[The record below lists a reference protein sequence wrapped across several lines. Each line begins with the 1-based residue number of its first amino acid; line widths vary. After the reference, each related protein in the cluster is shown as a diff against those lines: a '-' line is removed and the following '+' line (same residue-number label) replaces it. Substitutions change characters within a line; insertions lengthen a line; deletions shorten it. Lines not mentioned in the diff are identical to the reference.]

1 MPLISYLLPLTF
13 YLIMKRILLAI
24 SLLVGGV
31 ASAQQDLQEQ
41 INQLRAEIDQL
52 KATAPAPLPMP
63 ENEGEQPI
71 HKKFNMYFNFQ
82 GSFDLE
88 KAKDK
93 DMTAKFYARQ
103 LRWEVRGDIT
113 DRIFY
118 RFRHRLNKSNVAA
131 SLDNLATATDMLYAG
146 FRLDDKWTLTAG
158 KLCQAWGGFEF
169 DLNPMNIYE
178 YSDFLQN
185 MDNFMLGAMITYT
198 PNQNHE
204 FNFQITDVR
213 NDKFETLY
221 GTATNTIR
229 ASKAPLTY
237 IFNWNGNLFDN
248 LVQTRWGGGLQSE
261 ADGYNNWLLMLGTK
275 LNLSKFQVFF
285 DYMMANEALD
295 RLNYTPLS
303 ANGKTATPVKDA
315 KYNSFI
321 LKAEYQPVPHWNI
334 FAQGMYETA
343 KSDLLNNELKSIG
356 YYAGV
361 EYLPFEKQ
369 DLRFFLAYI
378 GRSQDNKNTNITKDT
393 NRVSLGLMYRIKAF

>member
-1 MPLISYLLPLTF
+1 
-13 YLIMKRILLAI
+13 MKKILLAV
-24 SLLVGGV
+24 SLLIGGI
-31 ASAQQDLQEQ
+31 ASAQQDLQNQ

-52 KATAPAPLPMP
+52 KATAPAPLFMP

-82 GSFDLE
+82 GSFDVE
-88 KAKDK
+88 KAKDQ

-118 RFRHRLNKSNVAA
+118 RFRHRLNKSNARA
-131 SLDNLATATDMLYAG
+131 SLDNLAKATDMLYAG

-158 KLCQAWGGFEF
+158 KMCQAWGGFEF

-178 YSDFLQN
+178 YSDFLEN
-185 MDNFMLGAMITYT
+185 MDNFMLGAMITYA
-198 PNQNHE
+198 PNENHE

-213 NDKFETLY
+213 NDKFADIY
-221 GTATNTIR
+221 GTTSPTISE
-229 ASKAPLTY
+229 SKAPLTY

-248 LVQTRWGGGLQSE
+248 LIQTRWGGGLQSE

-275 LNLSKFQVFF
+275 LNLPKFQVFF
-285 DYMMANEALD
+285 DYMMANEQLD
-295 RLNYTPLS
+295 RLKYTPMSGTTL
-303 ANGKTATPVKDA
+303 VKDT
-315 KYNSFI
+315 KYNSFV
-321 LKAEYQPVPHWNI
+321 LKAEYQPAPHWNI

-343 KSDLLNNELKSIG
+343 KSDLPNNELKGIG
-356 YYAGV
+356 YFAGV

-378 GRSQDNKNTNITKDT
+378 GRSREKNNVTDNT

>member
-1 MPLISYLLPLTF
+1 
-13 YLIMKRILLAI
+13 MKRILLAI
-24 SLLVGGV
+24 SFLIGGV

-82 GSFDLE
+82 GSFDVE

-158 KLCQAWGGFEF
+158 KMCQAWGGFEF

-178 YSDFLQN
+178 YSDFIDN
-185 MDNFMLGAMITYT
+185 MDNFMLGGMITYA
-198 PNQNHE
+198 PNTNHE
-204 FNFQITDVR
+204 FNLQVTDVR
-213 NDKFETLY
+213 NDSFENIYANSTGLKQS
-221 GTATNTIR
+221 NV
-229 ASKAPLTY
+229 PLTY
-237 IFNWNGNLFDN
+237 ILNWNGSLFDGV
-248 LVQTRWGGGLQSE
+248 LQTRWGVGLQSE
-261 ADGYNNWLLMLGTK
+261 ADGYNNTMVMLGTRVA
-275 LNLSKFQVFF
+275 LSKFQAFL
-285 DYMMANEALD
+285 DYMRADEQLD

-303 ANGKTATPVKDA
+303 VNGKGDPLKDT
-315 KYNSFI
+315 KYNTFV
-321 LKAEYQPVPHWNI
+321 LKAEYQPIPSLNL
-334 FAQGMYETA
+334 FAQGIYETA
-343 KSDLLNNELKSIG
+343 ENNLAGNKMTGLG
-356 YYAGV
+356 YYGGV
-361 EYLPFEKQ
+361 EYLPFPSQ
-369 DLRFFLAYI
+369 DLRFFLAYV
-378 GRSQDNKNTNITKDT
+378 GRSRDKNSITENT
-393 NRVSLGLMYRIKAF
+393 NRVSLGMMYRIKAF

>member
-1 MPLISYLLPLTF
+1 
-13 YLIMKRILLAI
+13 MKKILLAV
-24 SLLVGGV
+24 SLLIGGI
-31 ASAQQDLQEQ
+31 ASAQQDLQNQ

-52 KATAPAPLPMP
+52 KATAPAPLSMP
-63 ENEGEQPI
+63 ENEGEQPF

-82 GSFDLE
+82 GSFDVE
-88 KAKDK
+88 KAKDQ

-118 RFRHRLNKSNVAA
+118 RFRHRLNKSNARA
-131 SLDNLATATDMLYAG
+131 SLDNLAKATDMLYAG

-158 KLCQAWGGFEF
+158 KMCQAWGGFEF

-178 YSDFLQN
+178 YSDFLEN
-185 MDNFMLGAMITYT
+185 MDNFMLGAMITYA
-198 PNQNHE
+198 PNENHE

-213 NDKFETLY
+213 NDKFADIY
-221 GTATNTIR
+221 GTTSPTISE
-229 ASKAPLTY
+229 SKAPLTY

-248 LVQTRWGGGLQSE
+248 LIQTRWGGGLQSE

-275 LNLSKFQVFF
+275 LNLPKFQVFF
-285 DYMMANEALD
+285 DYIMANEQLD
-295 RLNYTPLS
+295 RLKYTPKSGTTL
-303 ANGKTATPVKDA
+303 VKDA
-315 KYNSFI
+315 KYNSFV

-343 KSDLLNNELKSIG
+343 KSDLPNNELKGIG
-356 YYAGV
+356 YFAGI

-378 GRSQDNKNTNITKDT
+378 GRSREKDNITDNT

>member
-1 MPLISYLLPLTF
+1 
-13 YLIMKRILLAI
+13 MKRILLAM
-24 SLLVGGV
+24 SFLVGGV
-31 ASAQQDLQEQ
+31 ATAQQDLQDQ

-52 KATAPAPLPMP
+52 RTTAPASLPMP
-63 ENEGEQPI
+63 ESEGEQPI

-82 GSFDLE
+82 SSFDLE
-88 KAKDK
+88 KAKDQ

-103 LRWEVRGDIT
+103 LRLEVRGDIT

-118 RFRHRLNKSNVAA
+118 RFRHRLNKSNAA
-131 SLDNLATATDMLYAG
+131 TSLDNLAKATDMLYAG
-146 FRLDDKWTLTAG
+146 FHLDDKWTLTAG
-158 KLCQAWGGFEF
+158 KMCQAWGGFEF

-178 YSDFLQN
+178 YSDFIEN
-185 MDNFMLGAMITYT
+185 MDNFMLGAMITYA
-198 PNQNHE
+198 PNENHE

-213 NDKFETLY
+213 NDKFADIY
-221 GTATNTIR
+221 GTATNTIN

-237 IFNWNGNLFDN
+237 ILNWNGNLFDN
-248 LVQTRWGGGLQSE
+248 LIQTRWGGGLQSE

-275 LNLSKFQVFF
+275 LNLPKFQVFF
-285 DYMMANEALD
+285 DYMMANEQLD
-295 RLNYTPLS
+295 RLKYTPMSGTTL
-303 ANGKTATPVKDA
+303 VKDA
-315 KYNSFI
+315 KYNSFV

-343 KSDLLNNELKSIG
+343 KSDLPNNELKSIS

-378 GRSQDNKNTNITKDT
+378 GRSREKNNVTDNT

>member
-1 MPLISYLLPLTF
+1 
-13 YLIMKRILLAI
+13 MKKILLAV
-24 SLLVGGV
+24 SLLIGGI
-31 ASAQQDLQEQ
+31 ASAQQDLQNQ

-52 KATAPAPLPMP
+52 KATAPAPLPMSQDGE
-63 ENEGEQPI
+63 ENPI

-82 GSFDLE
+82 GSFDVE
-88 KAKDK
+88 KAKDQ

-118 RFRHRLNKSNVAA
+118 RFRHRLNKSNARA
-131 SLDNLATATDMLYAG
+131 SLDNLAKATDMLYAG

-158 KLCQAWGGFEF
+158 KMCQAWGGFEF

-178 YSDFLQN
+178 YSDFLEN
-185 MDNFMLGAMITYT
+185 MDNFMLGAMITYA
-198 PNQNHE
+198 PNENHE

-213 NDKFETLY
+213 NDKFADIY
-221 GTATNTIR
+221 GTTSPTISE
-229 ASKAPLTY
+229 SKAPLTY

-248 LVQTRWGGGLQSE
+248 LIQTRWGGGLQSE

-275 LNLSKFQVFF
+275 LNLPKFQVFF
-285 DYMMANEALD
+285 DYMMANEQLD
-295 RLNYTPLS
+295 RLKYTPMSGTTL
-303 ANGKTATPVKDA
+303 VKDA
-315 KYNSFI
+315 KYNSFV

-343 KSDLLNNELKSIG
+343 KSDLPNNELKSIG
-356 YYAGV
+356 YFAGV

-378 GRSQDNKNTNITKDT
+378 GRSREKNNVTDNT

>member
-1 MPLISYLLPLTF
+1 
-13 YLIMKRILLAI
+13 MKKILLAV
-24 SLLVGGV
+24 SLLIGGI
-31 ASAQQDLQEQ
+31 ASAQQDLQNQ

-52 KATAPAPLPMP
+52 KATAPAPLFMP

-82 GSFDLE
+82 GSFDVE
-88 KAKDK
+88 KAKDQ

-118 RFRHRLNKSNVAA
+118 RFRHRLNKSNARA
-131 SLDNLATATDMLYAG
+131 SLDNLAKATDMLYAG

-158 KLCQAWGGFEF
+158 KMCQAWGGFEF

-178 YSDFLQN
+178 YSDFIEN
-185 MDNFMLGAMITYT
+185 MDNFMLGAMITYA
-198 PNQNHE
+198 PNKNHE
-204 FNFQITDVR
+204 FNLQITDVR
-213 NDKFETLY
+213 NDSFETLY
-221 GTATNTIR
+221 GTATNTIN

-248 LVQTRWGGGLQSE
+248 LIQTRWGGGLQSE
-261 ADGYNNWLLMLGTK
+261 ADGYNNWMLMLGTK
-275 LNLSKFQVFF
+275 LNLPKFQVFF

-295 RLNYTPLS
+295 RLKYTPMSSTVL
-303 ANGKTATPVKDA
+303 VKDA
-315 KYNSFI
+315 KYNSFV
-321 LKAEYQPVPHWNI
+321 LKAEYQPIPQLNI
-334 FAQGMYETA
+334 FAQGLYETA
-343 KSDLLNNELKSIG
+343 KNDLTDNKMTGIG
-356 YYAGV
+356 YFAGV

-378 GRSQDNKNTNITKDT
+378 GRSRENKLTNVTTDT
-393 NRVSLGLMYRIKAF
+393 NRVSIGLMYRIKAF

>member
-1 MPLISYLLPLTF
+1 
-13 YLIMKRILLAI
+13 MKRILLAI
-24 SLLVGGV
+24 SLLIGGV

-82 GSFDLE
+82 GSFDVE
-88 KAKDK
+88 KAKDQ

-118 RFRHRLNKSNVAA
+118 RFRHRLNKSNARA
-131 SLDNLATATDMLYAG
+131 SLDNLAKATDMLYAG

-158 KLCQAWGGFEF
+158 KMCQAWGGFEF

-178 YSDFLQN
+178 YSDFLEN
-185 MDNFMLGAMITYT
+185 MDNFMLGAMITYA
-198 PNQNHE
+198 PNENHE

-213 NDKFETLY
+213 NDKFADIY
-221 GTATNTIR
+221 GTTSPTISE
-229 ASKAPLTY
+229 SKAPLTY

-248 LVQTRWGGGLQSE
+248 LIQTRWGGGLQSE

-275 LNLSKFQVFF
+275 LNLPKFQVFF
-285 DYMMANEALD
+285 DYMMANEQLD
-295 RLNYTPLS
+295 RLKYTPMSGTTL
-303 ANGKTATPVKDA
+303 VKDA
-315 KYNSFI
+315 KYNSFV

-343 KSDLLNNELKSIG
+343 KSDLPNNELKSIG

-378 GRSQDNKNTNITKDT
+378 GRSREVNSVTNNT

>member
-1 MPLISYLLPLTF
+1 
-13 YLIMKRILLAI
+13 MKKILLAI

-31 ASAQQDLQEQ
+31 ATAQQDLQDQ

-52 KATAPAPLPMP
+52 KATAPAPLPMSQDGE
-63 ENEGEQPI
+63 ENPI

-82 GSFDLE
+82 GSFDVE
-88 KAKDK
+88 KAKDQ

-118 RFRHRLNKSNVAA
+118 RFRHRLNKSNARA
-131 SLDNLATATDMLYAG
+131 SLDNLAKATDMLYAG

-158 KLCQAWGGFEF
+158 KMCQAWGGFEF

-178 YSDFLQN
+178 YSDFLEN
-185 MDNFMLGAMITYT
+185 MDNFMLGAMITYA
-198 PNQNHE
+198 PNENHE

-213 NDKFETLY
+213 NDKFADIY
-221 GTATNTIR
+221 GTTSPTISE
-229 ASKAPLTY
+229 SKAPLTY

-248 LVQTRWGGGLQSE
+248 LIQTRWGGGLQSE

-275 LNLSKFQVFF
+275 LNLPKFQVFF
-285 DYMMANEALD
+285 DYMMANEQLD
-295 RLNYTPLS
+295 RLKYTPMSGTTL
-303 ANGKTATPVKDA
+303 VKDA
-315 KYNSFI
+315 KYNSFV

-343 KSDLLNNELKSIG
+343 KSDLPNNELKSIS

-378 GRSQDNKNTNITKDT
+378 GRSREKNNVTDNT

>member
-1 MPLISYLLPLTF
+1 
-13 YLIMKRILLAI
+13 MKKILLAV
-24 SLLVGGV
+24 SLLIGGI
-31 ASAQQDLQEQ
+31 ASAQQDLQNQ

-52 KATAPAPLPMP
+52 KATAPAPLSMP

-82 GSFDLE
+82 GSFDVE
-88 KAKDK
+88 KAKDQ

-118 RFRHRLNKSNVAA
+118 RFRHRLNKSNARA
-131 SLDNLATATDMLYAG
+131 SLDNLAKATDMLYAG

-158 KLCQAWGGFEF
+158 KMCQAWGGFEF

-178 YSDFLQN
+178 YSDFLEN
-185 MDNFMLGAMITYT
+185 MDNFMLGAMITYA
-198 PNQNHE
+198 PNENHE

-213 NDKFETLY
+213 NDKFADIY
-221 GTATNTIR
+221 GTTSPTISE
-229 ASKAPLTY
+229 SKAPLTY

-248 LVQTRWGGGLQSE
+248 LIQTRWGGGLQSE

-275 LNLSKFQVFF
+275 LNLPKFQVFF
-285 DYMMANEALD
+285 DYMMANEQLD
-295 RLNYTPLS
+295 RLKYTPMSGTTL
-303 ANGKTATPVKDA
+303 VKDA
-315 KYNSFI
+315 KYNSFV

-343 KSDLLNNELKSIG
+343 KSDLPNNELKSIG
-356 YYAGV
+356 YFAGV

-378 GRSQDNKNTNITKDT
+378 GRSREKNNVTDNT